1 MGFELTMLKVIST
14 GKCSYHTITTTT
26 APLVLMSGCE
36 VSTQYNFNDTKGGRG
51 EWVVRNRNLKN
62 DRQYNN
68 GRQRYK
74 KTMVDKI
81 QLRKIKIEQNEPH

>member
-1 MGFELTMLKVIST
+1 MI
-14 GKCSYHTITTTT
+14 
-26 APLVLMSGCE
+26 P
-36 VSTQYNFNDTKGGRG
+36 KGDG
-51 EWVVRNRNLKN
+51 EEVVRNHNVKN